1 MKASA
6 DLIEAWQANPQ
17 AEVDVIV
24 HVERPAAAH
33 EKTLV
38 DLGMRVGRVFR
49 LTSTISARGRARVVL
64 DLLQEPWV
72 QRIELDAEIR
82 ALT

>member
-1 MKASA
+1 MKANA
-6 DLIEAWQANPQ
+6 DLIEAWRANPQ

-24 HVERPAAAH
+24 HVDKPAVEH
-33 EKTLV
+33 EKQLV
-38 DLGMRVGRVFR
+38 DLGMQVGRVFR
-49 LTSTISARGRARVVL
+49 LTSTIAARGLARDVL

-82 ALT
+82 TMT

>member
-24 HVERPAAAH
+24 HVVPPAAEH
-33 EKTLV
+33 EKALV
-38 DLGMRVGRVFR
+38 ALGMQVGRVFR
-49 LTSTISARGRARVVL
+49 LTSTISARGLARDAL
-64 DLLQEPWV
+64 NLLLEPWV
-72 QRIELDAEIR
+72 TKIELDAEIR
-82 ALT
+82 AMN